1 MQTLRFIA
9 ALAAAALLAG
19 PAMAQTYP
27 SKPITML
34 VPTAAGGTTDIAGR
48 MLADPLGKAL
58 GQPVV
63 VDNRGGASGVIAA
76 VAVKRAEADG
86 HTLLMQ
92 YSGYHVI
99 SPHVTKQKAQ
109 WVPEDFRAVANVLSA
124 PQVVVVREGLPV
136 KTMAEL
142 IAYAKANPG
151 KLTYASSGTHWAFCF
166 VTWGE
171 ITW

>member
-1 MQTLRFIA
+1 MTATIARGATQPLRRQLL
-9 ALAAAALLAG
+9 LAAAAALSGGTSFAQAPAAG
-19 PAMAQTYP
+19 AFPD
-27 SKPITML
+27 KPIRMVVTFPPGGSADAVVRML
-34 VPTAAGGTTDIAGR
+34 VPR
-48 MLADPLGKAL
+48 LNERL

-124 PQVVVVREGLPV
+124 PQVVVVLS
-136 KTMAEL
+136 L
-142 IAYAKANPG
+142 I
-151 KLTYASSGTHWAFCF
+151 H
-166 VTWGE
+166 
-171 ITW
+171 I